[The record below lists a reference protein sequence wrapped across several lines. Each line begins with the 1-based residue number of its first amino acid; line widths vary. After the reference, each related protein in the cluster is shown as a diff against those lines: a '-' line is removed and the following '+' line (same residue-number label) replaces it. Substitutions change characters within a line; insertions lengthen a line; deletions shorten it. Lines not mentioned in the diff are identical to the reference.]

1 MDTKKF
7 SERIRLSELWQP
19 WRSDTRNFYDSL
31 SFHKD
36 YQDLLDNTET
46 LAYLIRSIT
55 TYEMTCGSL
64 GHPGGSM
71 SETEILSVLF
81 NYAARFDAND
91 PDWDKRDVIY
101 LSKCHAC
108 PALYTVLALFGYFS
122 IDELKYYG
130 QWGSILESHPDMS
143 KTPGI
148 EISGGSLGQIPGVAV
163 GRALAMSMKSPDNA
177 GRTVYTI
184 IGDGECQE
192 GSVWEAFMAAS
203 QYRLDNIVFIID
215 YNKVQAKGFVDHDM
229 SIDPLDEK
237 LRAFGHNVFIV
248 HNGHDVSELIDTFNK
263 ARTSRT
269 GKPISIIA
277 NTIKGKKINEACFNM
292 NWHTSAP
299 KTAEVAAKWLEEL
312 WHQDGRRLGIPHS
325 FVEDLSSIIE
335 KVPPIH
341 DNPDAFQ
348 DSQA

>member
-1 MDTKKF
+1 
-7 SERIRLSELWQP
+7 
-19 WRSDTRNFYDSL
+19 
-31 SFHKD
+31 
-36 YQDLLDNTET
+36 
-46 LAYLIRSIT
+46 
-55 TYEMTCGSL
+55 
-64 GHPGGSM
+64 
-71 SETEILSVLF
+71 
-81 NYAARFDAND
+81 
-91 PDWDKRDVIY
+91 
-101 LSKCHAC
+101 
-108 PALYTVLALFGYFS
+108 
-122 IDELKYYG
+122 
-130 QWGSILESHPDMS
+130 
-143 KTPGI
+143 
-148 EISGGSLGQIPGVAV
+148 
-163 GRALAMSMKSPDNA
+163 
-177 GRTVYTI
+177 
-184 IGDGECQE
+184 
-192 GSVWEAFMAAS
+192 
-203 QYRLDNIVFIID
+203 
-215 YNKVQAKGFVDHDM
+215 M

-312 WHQDGRRLGIPHS
+312 WHQDGRRLGIPQS

-341 DNPDAFQ
+341 DNPDAFL